1 MRPILSVLN
10 VLGALLMLFSGY
22 YVLPLATALVYGE
35 AESLRVFALCA
46 GITLAAGGALVLATW
61 RFRRELKPRDG
72 YLLVVFPS
80 PTRSS
85 NRCRVFPPRA
95 PP

>member
-46 GITLAAGGALVLATW
+46 GITLYTPLKRWGLAT
-61 RFRRELKPRDG
+61 LSAV
-72 YLLVVFPS
+72 LLRGNVP
-80 PTRSS
+80 
-85 NRCRVFPPRA
+85 N
-95 PP
+95 